1 MPRPPAK
8 KRRTVVDS
16 DDEDDAPPPRREAP
30 TRAPPTRRS
39 TASTAPKP
47 KPAPKKPTAKKKL
60 TGQYTALHQFFGV
73 PQGGTFPTTT
83 TSPTASQNED
93 VNDLIEDSDDG
104 GGITVPPKQKKDGT
118 LGSHLPVSKPGVE
131 NRFGSLPAVK
141 ETPAS
146 TRTTKT
152 TIGAAT
158 KKQTTPIDART
169 WPEIYEP
176 KSVEELALNKTKVK
190 EVRTIL
196 EDMLDGT
203 SRKRILVL
211 TGPAGAGKTATINVL
226 AKEMGVEIL
235 EWRNPSSSPGGEE
248 YGEGGAFAAGLSGL
262 FEEFIGRAGTFG
274 SLELASTTGK
284 MPTSS
289 SQTKDRKVIVIEDF
303 PNTLF
308 TSSATP
314 LQSFRNTLKYFLA
327 LPAPHRPIPPLVL
340 IITETASLS
349 GPNSFTAH
357 RLLSPEIL
365 HHPLVKEIPFNK
377 IAPSFMLKALNTL
390 ISREALVSG
399 RKLGPSKAVLE
410 ALSSSGDI
418 RSAIMSLEFLSANRS
433 LSTTGFTEPIVQGRR
448 RNKPPERPL
457 NPSEQALV
465 TAVSQRES
473 SFGLFH
479 AVGKVVYNKRYGD
492 DVDDAYVPPPPRPP
506 LESLPY
512 HPRAV
517 RTDLDTLI
525 DDTGTDPQT
534 FVAALHENYLLSCN
548 PGGVARLPT
557 SDEDVVDTVI
567 NCIDNLSDA
576 DLLSSHSFYKNE
588 NADTVGIRADEI
600 SFQTA
605 TRGIM
610 LSLPSP
616 VRRFLEPKGGAN
628 KMFFPTA
635 ARLWKERQEVEE
647 VVDWFVEKERTRGP
661 CRGGKMEALLERM
674 PYLAIVERR
683 KQWGTGGHRLDLQTS
698 KALERTTV
706 FRGVGGRSE
715 EVVEAG
721 EETVEMRGRWK
732 KKGEKSER
740 WSKELGNAAEEVEKL
755 VLSDDDIEEF

>member
-1 MPRPPAK
+1 MPRPPPAK
-8 KRRTVVDS
+8 KRRTIVDS
-16 DDEDDAPPPRREAP
+16 DDEDEVPPPPPRHEAP
-30 TRAPPTRRS
+30 ARAPATRRS
-39 TASTAPKP
+39 TASAAPKP

-83 TSPTASQNED
+83 SPTASQNED

-104 GGITVPPKQKKDGT
+104 GGIAVPPKPKKDGT
-118 LGSHLPVSKPGVE
+118 LASHLAVSKPGVV
-131 NRFGSLPAVK
+131 NRFKSLPAVK

-152 TIGAAT
+152 AIGAAT

-176 KSVEELALNKTKVK
+176 KSVEELALNKTKVR
-190 EVRTIL
+190 EVRAIL

-235 EWRNPSSSPGGEE
+235 EWRNPSSSPGGEDD
-248 YGEGGAFAAGLSGL
+248 GEGGAFAAGLSGL
-262 FEEFIGRAGTFG
+262 FEEFLGRAGTFG

-289 SQTKDRKVIVIEDF
+289 QTNDRKVIVIEDF

-327 LPAPHRPIPPLVL
+327 LPAPHRPLPPLVL
-340 IITETASLS
+340 IITETASVS

-377 IAPSFMLKALNTL
+377 IAPSFMCKALSTL
-390 ISREALVSG
+390 VSREALVSG
-399 RKLGPSKAVLE
+399 RKLGPSKAVLD

-433 LSTTGFTEPIVQGRR
+433 LSSTGFTEPIVQGRR

-465 TAVSQRES
+465 AAVSQRES

-479 AVGKVVYNKRYGD
+479 AVGKVLYNKRYGD
-492 DVDDAYVPPPPRPP
+492 DVDDSYVPPPPRPP
-506 LESLPY
+506 LEGLPY

-525 DDTGTDPQT
+525 DDTGADPQT

-548 PGGVARLPT
+548 PGGVPRLPS

-567 NCIDNLSDA
+567 NCIDYLSDA
-576 DLLSSHSFYKNE
+576 DLLSSSFSFN
-588 NADTVGIRADEI
+588 NDNSGTAGIRADEI

-605 TRGIM
+605 VRGIM

-635 ARLWKERQEVEE
+635 ARLWKERQEVGE
-647 VVDWFVEKERTRGP
+647 VVDWFVEKERARGP
-661 CRGGKMEALLERM
+661 CRGGKVEALLERM
-674 PYLAIVERR
+674 PYLATIERR
-683 KQWGTGGHRLDLQTS
+683 KQWGGHRLDLQTS

-721 EETVEMRGRWK
+721 DEVVEMRGRWK
-732 KKGEKSER
+732 KKGDKPEG
-740 WSKELGNAAEEVEKL
+740 WLKELGTAAEEVEKL